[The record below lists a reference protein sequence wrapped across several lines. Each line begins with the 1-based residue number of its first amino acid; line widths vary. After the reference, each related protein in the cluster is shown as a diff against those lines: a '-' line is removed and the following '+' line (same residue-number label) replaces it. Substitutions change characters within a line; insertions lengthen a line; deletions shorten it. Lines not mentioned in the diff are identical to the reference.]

1 MGNSVQHLVLGGRRL
16 ELRFSTAAER
26 ALAANGAPFAV
37 EMELY
42 FSCLIRK
49 RVRILPEPHPGATCV
64 RFNDQITVC
73 FRPVMTRVCAVDS
86 VEGKPE
92 LEPFPIRRPEAFLP
106 KWLTLD
112 WHAGNW
118 SGEFGY

>member
-1 MGNSVQHLVLGGRRL
+1 VRL
-16 ELRFSTAAER
+16 SRAAQA
-26 ALAANGAPFAV
+26 ALATGPLVV

-49 RVRILPEPHPGATCV
+49 RVLFPPAAHRDATCA
-64 RFNDQITVC
+64 RLDECLTVC
-73 FRPVMTRVCAVDS
+73 FRPVMTRQCAVNGVQGS
-86 VEGKPE
+86 PE
-92 LEPFPIRRPEAFLP
+92 LETFPIRRPEAFLP

-112 WHAGNW
+112 FRHGNW